1 MTQSQKGESSEKK
14 ISGTLQRFPSDS
26 LPDYSMCHDGKPSW
40 QGKKTRRSG
49 TILGNHK
56 DLGIIYLPITHSEKT
71 S

>member
-1 MTQSQKGESSEKK
+1 MMENHHGRARKLEGV
-14 ISGTLQRFPSDS
+14 
-26 LPDYSMCHDGKPSW
+26 
-40 QGKKTRRSG
+40 SG